1 MKQFLLLSTLFFFF
15 QSLAFSQDWELKK
28 NKAGIKVYT
37 KSNPLSPF
45 NLLKAES
52 EIEVN
57 VDQMLKLIFD
67 VNSHKKWVYNTVQSV
82 LIKKKDTYDIWY
94 YGETY
99 APWPVSNRDLIL
111 HLKAVTDS
119 LTGIC
124 TVKAVSEPKLKPL
137 VPGKIRVPR
146 SVSEWKLIPV
156 SKNVTRV
163 IYTLDI
169 DPGGSLP
176 AWLVNFASVE
186 GPYLSF
192 LKIREMLLNH
202 D

>member
-1 MKQFLLLSTLFFFF
+1 MRHHQ
-15 QSLAFSQDWELKK
+15 AQDWELKK

-37 KSNPLSPF
+37 KPNPSSPF

-52 EIEVN
+52 EIAVGVN
-57 VDQMLKLIFD
+57 EMLQLIFD
-67 VNSHKKWVYNTVQSV
+67 IKKHETWVYNCIKSIPINKISTYEV
-82 LIKKKDTYDIWY
+82 LY

-111 HLKAVTDS
+111 HLKAVTDTV
-119 LTGIC
+119 TGIC
-124 TVKAVSEPKLKPL
+124 TVKAISEPNRLPK
-137 VPGKIRVPR
+137 VPGKVRVPR
-146 SVSEWKLIPV
+146 SLSVWKLIPIG
-156 SKNVTRV
+156 SHKIKV

-176 AWLVNFASVE
+176 AWLVNFASIE

-192 LKIREMLLNH
+192 MKMKEILTQIHE
-202 D
+202 